1 MSRPE
6 SEPHI
11 VIVGG
16 GFSGAAVALHL
27 LRESRRALRIS
38 VVEPRPALGFGVAY
52 SATDPAHRIN
62 VPAARMQLAGDDDGA
77 FDRWYRRHG
86 DFPQDPHARL
96 ADGSVYP
103 QRGAFGRY
111 VQDNLAQAI
120 KAHSG
125 SLTHIR
131 DRAVGWHD
139 GCVITAEGQ
148 RLRADGLV
156 LAVSHPPPRLPKVVQ
171 HVAQHPR
178 LIANPW
184 RAGALAAIPLNA
196 RVAIMGTAL
205 SMADVVATLH
215 RQGHQGT
222 TLAFSRHGL
231 LSRANAPLAASAW
244 QANYQTGSLRQRLR
258 QIREDIPRAAAQG
271 LPWQAVLDAVR
282 GQGQAIWQQLTEA
295 EKRQFLRHLRRFW
308 DVHRYRIAPQVAQAI
323 AEKRAGGTFRSLAA
337 RLQALTVEGEAFRL
351 QLAQRS
357 GGTVW
362 QEVDYL
368 VLTTG
373 PDHADLVAGQP
384 FLAALHQD
392 GQIRPDALGMG
403 IEVNAHSQAV
413 GASSPIWVA
422 GPAARGRFGELMG
435 LPQVAEHAR
444 QVAQTVLQTL
454 TSRQNV
460 TA

>member
-1 MSRPE
+1 MSRQE

-16 GFSGAAVALHL
+16 GFSGTAVAIHL
-27 LRESRRALRIS
+27 LRESRHALRIS
-38 VVEPRPALGFGVAY
+38 VVEPRPALGCGVAY

-86 DFPQDPHARL
+86 DFPQDPQARL

-103 QRGAFGRY
+103 QRGVFGRY
-111 VQDNLAQAI
+111 VQENLAEAVKGQD
-120 KAHSG
+120 G
-125 SLTHIR
+125 RLTHLR
-131 DRAVGWHD
+131 DRAIGWHD
-139 GCVITAEGQ
+139 GCVVTAGGQ
-148 RLRADGLV
+148 RLRADGMV
-156 LAVSHPPPRLPKVVQ
+156 LAISHPAPRLPTVVQ
-171 HVAQHPR
+171 PLAHHPR

-184 RAGALAAIPLNA
+184 RPEALAAIPHNA

-205 SMADVVATLH
+205 SMADVVATLQ
-215 RQGHQGT
+215 RQGHYGAT
-222 TLAFSRHGL
+222 FAFSRHGL
-231 LSRANAPLAASAW
+231 LSRSNAPLAASTW
-244 QANYQTGSLRQRLR
+244 QADYQTGTLRQRLR
-258 QIREDIPRAAAQG
+258 QIRADIPRAAALG
-271 LPWQAVLDAVR
+271 LPWQSVLDAVR
-282 GQGQAIWQQLTEA
+282 GQGQNIWQQLSER

-323 AEKRAGGTFRSLAA
+323 AEKRADGTFRTLAA
-337 RLQALTVEGEAFRL
+337 RLRALTAEGESFHL
-351 QLAQRS
+351 DLALRGAGS
-357 GGTVW
+357 LRE
-362 QEVDYL
+362 EVDYL

-373 PDHADLVAGQP
+373 PDHADLVASEP
-384 FLAALHQD
+384 FLAALQRS
-392 GQIRPDALGMG
+392 GLLRPDALGLG

-413 GASSPIWVA
+413 GTSSRVWVA

-435 LPQVAEHAR
+435 LPQVADHAR

-454 TSRQNV
+454 ASHQNV